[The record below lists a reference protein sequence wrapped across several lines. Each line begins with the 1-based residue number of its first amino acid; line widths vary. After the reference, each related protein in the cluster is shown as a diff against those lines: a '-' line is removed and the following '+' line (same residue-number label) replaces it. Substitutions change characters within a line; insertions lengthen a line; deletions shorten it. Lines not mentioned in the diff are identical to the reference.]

1 MVNALQRREI
11 YQAAIDAWGEDM
23 QLTVA
28 VEEMAELTKEIC
40 KRQRGIGSLDHIR
53 EEIADVRICLEQME
67 MIFDCGAAV
76 DGIMQAKAARLAERV
91 AAAVRGEKSQ
101 CDKKCR

>member
-1 MVNALQRREI
+1 MLNTLQRREI

-28 VEEMAELTKEIC
+28 VEEMAELIKEIC

-76 DGIMQAKAARLAERV
+76 EGIMQAKAHRLAERV
-91 AAAVRGEKSQ
+91 AAAAQGEKSQ